1 MSDLVRRHVP
11 LAIAVALMV
20 ALTGGAALTQSDG
33 QVSPAAKQK
42 INVDK
47 VDGKNAISATQ
58 NLNKRKGK
66 LMAFNGS
73 GYLPSNIVD
82 GNVATVAAL
91 QSPAGAVNEADNP
104 VNWNQIQNVPPA
116 VLAGDTTRSF
126 ISQTSAVIPAG
137 GTGAVVVTVPIGLEV
152 QTTLIPVNNSGI
164 FSTFEPAV
172 NVGAEWFV
180 KSATGTELSQIR
192 FFRNLGAASAVRLR
206 ATVFNDSYISV
217 SSAKAKVNVTFFKNA
232 KKAIKKLRP

>member
-1 MSDLVRRHVP
+1 

-116 VLAGDTTRSF
+116 VLAADTTRSF
-126 ISQTSAVIPAG
+126 IAGETPLIAVG
-137 GTGAVVVTVPIGLEV
+137 GVGVLFVDHPVGLEV
-152 QTTLIPVNNSGI
+152 ETTLLP
-164 FSTFEPAV
+164 TA
-172 NVGAEWFV
+172 VGALVIPGTNAAADVPRIYVRLNATTIREFHIFQVFGVASTV
-180 KSATGTELSQIR
+180 K
-192 FFRNLGAASAVRLR
+192 LR
-206 ATVFNDSYISV
+206 ATVWNDSYLSPAAAKGKVKV
-217 SSAKAKVNVTFFKNA
+217 SFAKNP
-232 KKAIKKLRP
+232 KKTLRTLGIK